1 MKKDRFGSASFRL
14 KAGLRT
20 FRFRLWLIRVI
31 GVIVP
36 RKLRADWRQEWEAEL
51 RYRETLLTQWDRLD
65 RRAKLDLLWH
75 SAGAFMDALWLQPKR
90 LEDEMFQDLRYGM
103 RMILSRPGFSAVVV
117 LVLALGIGATSAIF
131 SVVNAVLLRPL
142 PYPEPDR
149 LMMVFSTS
157 ERDGH
162 SERDGPFTGHDY
174 VELRN
179 QCRSCAQMAAYSRTR
194 PSNLTGGAEPD
205 RARVAQVTGNLFA
218 TLGVQPILGRT
229 FLPEEAGGRSV
240 GAGATSGPGA
250 VILSYGLWQRRFG
263 ADPAV
268 IGKTVKVEGDA
279 CPVVGVMPDGFKFPD
294 EAEAWTPVAV
304 SPTRNNAYLRVIARL
319 QAGMTRA
326 QAQAELT
333 TIARRLEQELPQTSR
348 GWGVNLV
355 PLQEHVVGNVRSSL
369 LIFIGAVGFVLLIAC
384 ANVANLLLARAAT
397 RQKEMAVRA
406 ALGASRLRIIRQL
419 LTESLLLAL
428 AGGGLGLL
436 LAFGIL
442 KLLLAFAPQEIPRLN
457 AISIDPWALGFTLL
471 LSVLT
476 GVIFGLAP
484 ALQASRPDLNVT
496 LKDGG
501 TRATGGASR
510 NRLRR
515 LLVVAEV
522 SMALV
527 LLIGAGL
534 LLKSFT
540 RLRETKLGF
549 NPDHVLTASVTLPP
563 ADYPTAAQMK
573 AYYQQALTRIAARP
587 EAQAAGVVSWLPLG
601 NTGVDIRGD
610 MRVEGES
617 EFRPGVTASKLAVSG
632 GYFRALGVPLLKGR
646 AFDERDAADSPGVLI
661 ISETLARSLWPNED
675 ALGKRINI
683 GFGGETWREVVGVVG
698 DVRQRELGAP
708 PAMALYQPFQQVG
721 DRLWW
726 MIGETTFVIRTAG
739 EPQSFIAGLR
749 SELQTVDR
757 ELPLHNIATM
767 DQVVSKSVADPR
779 FYTLLLGSFSALALI
794 LASAGIYSV
803 ISYSVTQRTR
813 EIGIRLALGAQAGS
827 ILRLVVRQGIALTL
841 AGLAIGLG
849 GAFALTRVLS
859 DFLYQVSVTD
869 PTTFALLSSL
879 LAAVALLA
887 CWIPARRATKVDPLA
902 ALRRE

>member
-1 MKKDRFGSASFRL
+1 
-14 KAGLRT
+14 
-20 FRFRLWLIRVI
+20 
-31 GVIVP
+31 
-36 RKLRADWRQEWEAEL
+36 
-51 RYRETLLTQWDRLD
+51 
-65 RRAKLDLLWH
+65 
-75 SAGAFMDALWLQPKR
+75 
-90 LEDEMFQDLRYGM
+90 
-103 RMILSRPGFSAVVV
+103 
-117 LVLALGIGATSAIF
+117 
-131 SVVNAVLLRPL
+131 
-142 PYPEPDR
+142 
-149 LMMVFSTS
+149 
-157 ERDGH
+157 
-162 SERDGPFTGHDY
+162 
-174 VELRN
+174 
-179 QCRSCAQMAAYSRTR
+179 
-194 PSNLTGGAEPD
+194 
-205 RARVAQVTGNLFA
+205 
-218 TLGVQPILGRT
+218 
-229 FLPEEAGGRSV
+229 
-240 GAGATSGPGA
+240 
-250 VILSYGLWQRRFG
+250 
-263 ADPAV
+263 
-268 IGKTVKVEGDA
+268 
-279 CPVVGVMPDGFKFPD
+279 
-294 EAEAWTPVAV
+294 
-304 SPTRNNAYLRVIARL
+304 
-319 QAGMTRA
+319 
-326 QAQAELT
+326 
-333 TIARRLEQELPQTSR
+333 
-348 GWGVNLV
+348 
-355 PLQEHVVGNVRSSL
+355 
-369 LIFIGAVGFVLLIAC
+369 
-384 ANVANLLLARAAT
+384 
-397 RQKEMAVRA
+397 MAVRA

-484 ALQASRPDLNVT
+484 ALQASRPDLNAT
-496 LKDGG
+496 LKEGG

-563 ADYPTAAQMK
+563 ADYPTTAQMK

-587 EAQAAGVVSWLPLG
+587 EAQAAGFV
-601 NTGVDIRGD
+601 
-610 MRVEGES
+610 
-617 EFRPGVTASKLAVSG
+617 
-632 GYFRALGVPLLKGR
+632 
-646 AFDERDAADSPGVLI
+646 
-661 ISETLARSLWPNED
+661 
-675 ALGKRINI
+675 
-683 GFGGETWREVVGVVG
+683 GETWREVVGVVG
-698 DVRQRELGAP
+698 DVRQRELGSP

-726 MIGETTFVIRTAG
+726 MIGEATFVIRTAG

-827 ILRLVVRQGIALTL
+827 ILRLVVRQGMALTL